1 MAISRFVAMRPKTN
15 FRCSKLDKSF
25 PINSQFRFMFYFP
38 LQMFATHAPDEDDH
52 DYQPN
57 GFKGLMIGLGNRF
70 HLHFYNRIS
79 HFSHSFQ
86 PRLKLE
92 YSTSLAEI
100 TTAPEINIFI
110 KTGKAFSHYI
120 ALTSAGFP
128 DKLSNADTSK
138 FKPHGRPW
146 TSWRLDLG

>member
-1 MAISRFVAMRPKTN
+1 MFYFWFFDWKMAISRFVAMRPKTN
-15 FRCSKLDKSF
+15 FRCLKLISR
-25 PINSQFRFMFYFP
+25 FRSILNFDLCFISPYKC
-38 LQMFATHAPDEDDH
+38 LQPMLRSPDEDDH

-110 KTGKAFSHYI
+110 KTGKNLFTLNCAHTSHI
-120 ALTSAGFP
+120 TSAG
-128 DKLSNADTSK
+128 
-138 FKPHGRPW
+138 
-146 TSWRLDLG
+146 